1 MKKYKKHYFLK
12 NRRNKNLKQNILDKL
27 HRLFDGITDAIKVT
41 YYASKSQEIMKFE
54 MLGHNIT
61 EENGV
66 IRIIDDS
73 DIRFFTPK
81 TVIID
86 LSNVKSVTYESDK
99 TDDKG
104 IHYRNVTVMM
114 KDGNRIEMETVA
126 FG

>member
-1 MKKYKKHYFLK
+1 M
-12 NRRNKNLKQNILDKL
+12 RQDIIDKL
-27 HRLFDGITDAIKVT
+27 NELFSGTTDTIKVT
-41 YYASKSQEIMKFE
+41 YYTSESQENIKFE

-99 TDDKG
+99 TTDTG
-104 IHYRNVTVMM
+104 IHCRNVTVMM
-114 KDGNRIEMETVA
+114 KDKSRIELETVA

>member
-1 MKKYKKHYFLK
+1 M
-12 NRRNKNLKQNILDKL
+12 KQNILDKL

-86 LSNVKSVTYESDK
+86 LSNVGSVTYESDK
-99 TDDKG
+99 TNDTG
-104 IHYRNVTVMM
+104 IQCRNVTVMM
-114 KDGNRIEMETVA
+114 KDWNRIELENVA

>member
-1 MKKYKKHYFLK
+1 M
-12 NRRNKNLKQNILDKL
+12 KQNILDKL
-27 HRLFDGITDAIKVT
+27 HRLFSGTTDTVKIT
-41 YYASKSQEIMKFE
+41 YYTSKSQETMKFE

-86 LSNVKSVTYESDK
+86 LSNVDSVTYEDDK
-99 TDDKG
+99 TDDSG

-114 KDGNRIEMETVA
+114 KDGNRIELETVA

>member
-1 MKKYKKHYFLK
+1 M
-12 NRRNKNLKQNILDKL
+12 RQDILDKL
-27 HRLFDGITDAIKVT
+27 HRLFSGTIHTVKIT
-41 YYASKSQEIMKFE
+41 YYTSKSHEIMKFE

-86 LSNVKSVTYESDK
+86 LSNVDSVTYESDK
-99 TDDKG
+99 TNDTG
-104 IHYRNVTVMM
+104 IHCRNVAVMM
-114 KDGNRIEMETVA
+114 KDGNMIEMETVA

>member
-1 MKKYKKHYFLK
+1 MK

-99 TDDKG
+99 TTDIG
-104 IHYRNVTVMM
+104 IHCRNVTVMM
-114 KDGNRIEMETVA
+114 KDKSRIELETVA

>member
-81 TVIID
+81 TVIIVVFV
-86 LSNVKSVTYESDK
+86 LYIFLRQKPQKNKKQQHIS
-99 TDDKG
+99 G
-104 IHYRNVTVMM
+104 YRRLRRGTA
-114 KDGNRIEMETVA
+114 RR
-126 FG
+126 